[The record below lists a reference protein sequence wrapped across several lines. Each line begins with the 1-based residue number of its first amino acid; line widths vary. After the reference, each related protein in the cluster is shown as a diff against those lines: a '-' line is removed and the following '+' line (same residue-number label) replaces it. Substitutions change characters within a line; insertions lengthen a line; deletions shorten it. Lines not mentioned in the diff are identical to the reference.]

1 MIIKDN
7 SMKKIYTCLLIGLL
21 GLSIYGCGLPLSQTN
36 NLSNTSNSLQTTPA
50 QQESTLIFYLP
61 SDDGLHIIPHTIK
74 TISKNNTATEA
85 LKEMIR
91 ADKNA
96 TYPLLPTGLTI
107 NNVTVSQGIATV
119 DFSRELKNLS
129 KGSTTELLFIAMT
142 VNTLT
147 EFPNIHAVT
156 FSINGTPITYLN
168 GHPELTKPL
177 KRDES

>member
-1 MIIKDN
+1 M
-7 SMKKIYTCLLIGLL
+7 
-21 GLSIYGCGLPLSQTN
+21 
-36 NLSNTSNSLQTTPA
+36 
-50 QQESTLIFYLP
+50 ER
-61 SDDGLHIIPHTIK
+61 TIE
-74 TISKNNTATEA
+74 N

-168 GHPELTKPL
+168 GHTDLTKPL
-177 KRDES
+177 KRDESYIQKKS